1 MAFEAAK
8 SFASTE
14 YGDLLTDP
22 DLGTI
27 FLQRENVARANGDQR
42 SYTDLYKAI
51 GDDLRTK
58 FNRPKP
64 GATVGTPVGQ
74 PSTQGRTMAEKQ
86 IAKAQ
91 APAAPRLASA
101 RLDGD
106 GTQPRAPTRSEII
119 DKQRRARGFQPYS
132 AQK

>member
-1 MAFEAAK
+1 MAFAEGK
-8 SFASTE
+8 KFARTE
-14 YGDLLTDP
+14 YGDLLNDP
-22 DLGTI
+22 DLGAI
-27 FLQRENVARANGDQR
+27 FLMKENAFRKAGDQR
-42 SYTDLYKAI
+42 GYNELYKAI
-51 GDDLRTK
+51 GDEMRVK
-58 FNRPKP
+58 FVRPKP
-64 GATVGTPVGQ
+64 GATAAPAAQ

-86 IAKAQ
+86 AAKAQ

-106 GTQPRAPTRSEII
+106 GNQPRPATRAEII